1 VVTVSADLSPSA
13 AEQQRRL
20 AQLQLAQVKGGPA
33 RMSLLN
39 RQVLVLYD
47 VGGTDLWHERLPLEH
62 VTGDGYIVVT
72 PGQDVYYEELGL
84 FNDDLNGIR
93 VRPRPGIDPPGIPA
107 AQIYALPAFSAA
119 QLANLRAEAARELQT
134 ERAARG
140 IGQAPAQKRF
150 RFSVQVSKL
159 VRCIGWPRTQLPIAI
174 WGSSCRSRRAR
185 SPGS

>member
-1 VVTVSADLSPSA
+1 
-13 AEQQRRL
+13 
-20 AQLQLAQVKGGPA
+20 
-33 RMSLLN
+33 MSLLN

-62 VTGDGYIVVT
+62 VTGDGYIVAT

-84 FNDDLNGIR
+84 FNDDLKGIR

-119 QLANLRAEAARELQT
+119 QLANLRAE
-134 ERAARG
+134 RAARG
-140 IGQAPAQKRF
+140 IGQAPTQKRF